1 MSGGGARKAGGSPSK
16 RKPPACS
23 RGRTQPRRMEE
34 KQRRI
39 RIAGRRWP
47 ANPRVPTVLV
57 VVGSGGDSP
66 RGQARREEQ
75 MWGLKRRPEK
85 VVAEGERKLGGSN
98 NGINL
103 SVRATAA
110 ANSLGKAIEM
120 ERLGR
125 SRRFYRRRGGGEGA
139 ANPLA
144 LR

>member
-1 MSGGGARKAGGSPSK
+1 
-16 RKPPACS
+16 
-23 RGRTQPRRMEE
+23 
-34 KQRRI
+34 
-39 RIAGRRWP
+39 
-47 ANPRVPTVLV
+47 VPTVLV
-57 VVGSGGDSP
+57 VGSGVDSP
-66 RGQARREEQ
+66 RGHEARREEQ